1 MMQIEFVKRWL
12 LRIVAALTLS
22 AVYLY
27 GYPSAAISYF
37 VVDLLH
43 VAIGIVVAILL
54 LVFAGRLLREE
65 SLLARLGWI
74 SLALGTILGLVLIK
88 IGTPLRLKTWLYA
101 HIALCVVGALFLA
114 TSWLISKGWL
124 GDGFVRRG
132 LGFAALALL
141 TAGIAAGTWW
151 TRTIVWK
158 NANRISNPHMPAE
171 TMDGEGDGPCPRKPW
186 TAKATDLK
194 ENSFPAPRKPNKE
207 SIFRLNTS

>member
-1 MMQIEFVKRWL
+1 MQIEFVKRWL

-74 SLALGTILGLVLIK
+74 SHRHASSAENVALRAYCAVRCWRALSGDVLAH
-88 IGTPLRLKTWLYA
+88 LKR
-101 HIALCVVGALFLA
+101 V
-114 TSWLISKGWL
+114 
-124 GDGFVRRG
+124 
-132 LGFAALALL
+132 
-141 TAGIAAGTWW
+141 AG
-151 TRTIVWK
+151 
-158 NANRISNPHMPAE
+158 
-171 TMDGEGDGPCPRKPW
+171 
-186 TAKATDLK
+186 
-194 ENSFPAPRKPNKE
+194 
-207 SIFRLNTS
+207 